1 MIANLKPVHFTMD
14 TNHFLSFGVLLFIL
28 NMIANTVSSKTS
40 MLSLV
45 KYDSYWCH
53 MHAHVHACD
62 MWCNGEEGGGEG
74 REKGGEQGGGEG
86 REKGGEQGGG
96 EGREKGGEQGRG
108 EGREKGG
115 EQGGGEGREKG
126 GEGREKEGEQ
136 GRGEGREKGDTTV

>member
-62 MWCNGEEGGGEG
+62 MWCNETPQYNYVINWFYTHAQWLYLYLIPGLYP
-74 REKGGEQGGGEG
+74 
-86 REKGGEQGGG
+86 
-96 EGREKGGEQGRG
+96 
-108 EGREKGG
+108 
-115 EQGGGEGREKG
+115 
-126 GEGREKEGEQ
+126 
-136 GRGEGREKGDTTV
+136 